1 MLCGFYF
8 LLTEIRTTFL
18 IQINCKSYSTNIRF
32 MDLQLAYFSFFWPII
47 CCSKGSLQRQGSK
60 GLSRHKPASLS
71 RTSHLFHVPLTA
83 QPSSA
88 FCCLT
93 EDHPNDYA
101 RLEIGSPISS
111 KFVFLLPQK
120 LPDAFW
126 LGQTCHLR
134 PVVAMEFILL
144 AKI

>member
-1 MLCGFYF
+1 
-8 LLTEIRTTFL
+8 
-18 IQINCKSYSTNIRF
+18 